1 MSSPSPPGVALA
13 GPRPQLHM
21 RAGPPLRRWAPCRA
35 PLHPGSPRRPQ
46 ATTSYEAGPPLR
58 RWAPRR
64 APPHRAA
71 LAGPRPQLHVRLVSI
86 LFALGVR
93 PAAQAEGCLSLFRFS
108 KELLPAHLRAPCFC
122 PVHVGQARPGGAR
135 QEEARH
141 GFLGT
146 SLFGRF
152 PPGALITTQ
161 PSALLLG
168 GQRYLSG
175 AKPRCAAFVCIE
187 NHSFISG
194 CSGSWLLCGSPLV
207 VVGGLL
213 LLQST
218 GPPAQGQQLQC
229 TGFIAP
235 HHVKSSQTSG
245 RTRVPCV
252 GKQTLPLS
260 HQGSPDTHL

>member
-1 MSSPSPPGVALA
+1 M
-13 GPRPQLHM
+13 
-21 RAGPPLRRWAPCRA
+21 PCRA
-35 PLHPGSPRRPQ
+35 PLHPGAALAGPK
-46 ATTSYEAGPPLR
+46 ATTSYEG
-58 RWAPRR
+58 
-64 APPHRAA
+64 
-71 LAGPRPQLHVRLVSI
+71 LVSI
-86 LFALGVR
+86 LLALGVK
-93 PAAQAEGCLSLFRFS
+93 PTAQAEGCLSLFRFS
-108 KELLPAHLRAPCFC
+108 KELLPAHLRAPCLF

-135 QEEARH
+135 QEEAQH

-175 AKPRCAAFVCIE
+175 EKPKCATFVCIK

-207 VVGGLL
+207 VERGGRSLVVLGGLL

-218 GPPAQGQQLQC
+218 GPRAQGQQLQS

-235 HHVKSSQTSG
+235 HHVKSSQTRG

-252 GKQTLPLS
+252 GKRTPPLS
-260 HQGSPDTHL
+260 HQGSPNAHL

>member
-1 MSSPSPPGVALA
+1 M
-13 GPRPQLHM
+13 
-21 RAGPPLRRWAPCRA
+21 
-35 PLHPGSPRRPQ
+35 
-46 ATTSYEAGPPLR
+46 
-58 RWAPRR
+58 
-64 APPHRAA
+64 
-71 LAGPRPQLHVRLVSI
+71 RLVSI
-86 LFALGVR
+86 LLALGVR

-175 AKPRCAAFVCIE
+175 EKPKCAAFVCTE
-187 NHSFISG
+187 NHSFTSG
-194 CSGSWLLCGSPLV
+194 CSGSWLLCGTPLVVERGGSPLV

-218 GPPAQGQQLQC
+218 GPPAQGQQLQVRGLHC
-229 TGFIAP
+229 SPSCKIFP
-235 HHVKSSQTSG
+235 D
-245 RTRVPCV
+245 
-252 GKQTLPLS
+252 
-260 HQGSPDTHL
+260 QGSNPCPLRWQADSTTEPPGKPRHSPLKQSEEPGSGVFPDACLTYRS